1 MVYYLIEETLRSVD
15 SAEALNGDSKYVA
28 VISGSEWKQHQDD
41 FRMGIDLSLDREHSH
56 STKAVVNVDSLTG
69 SFSVPVL
76 GSDERHEWMFAL
88 DERGIV
94 FIDDDG
100 LAGDIVSR
108 IEKTKRWKLPSLER
122 FIYDFL
128 ECLVEG
134 DLAQLES
141 IESRLDLLESG
152 IMKDATIVQLQK
164 TNDIRWQLLTLRTY
178 YVQLVDLSQELS
190 ENENEFFGEDN
201 LRYFNMFK
209 DRVTRLQDYVT
220 TLREYSTQVRDLYQ
234 SQLSAKQNTIM
245 TILTVVTVIFTPLTL
260 ITGWYG
266 MNFRYM
272 PELESP
278 ISYPIVFIVCVLIA
292 VGCLIYF
299 KKKKWL

>member
-1 MVYYLIEETLRSVD
+1 MYYLIEETLRSVD
-15 SAEALNGDSKYVA
+15 ADEALADGSKYVA
-28 VISGSEWKQHQDD
+28 VIGGAEWKQHQDD
-41 FRMGIDLSLDREHSH
+41 FGMGIDLSLDREHSH
-56 STKAVVNVDSLTG
+56 TTKAVVNVDSLTG
-69 SFSVPVL
+69 SFSVPVT
-76 GSDERHEWMFAL
+76 GSDHRREWMFAL

-100 LAGDIVSR
+100 LAGEIVSR
-108 IEKTKRWKLPSLER
+108 IAETKKWKLPSLER

-128 ECLVEG
+128 EYLVED
-134 DLAQLES
+134 DLSELEK
-141 IESRLDLLESG
+141 IEGRLDLLETE
-152 IMKDATIVQLQK
+152 IMKEAMTVLLQK
-164 TNDIRWQLLTLRTY
+164 VNDIRWQLLTLRMY
-178 YVQLVDLSQELS
+178 YAQLVDLSQELN
-190 ENENEFFGEDN
+190 ENENEFFDEES
-201 LRYFNMFK
+201 LRYFDMFR
-209 DRVTRLQDYVT
+209 DRVSRLQDYVT
-220 TLREYSTQVRDLYQ
+220 TLRDYSTQVRDLYQ

-278 ISYPIVFIVCVLIA
+278 YSYPIVFLVCLAIA